1 MDDTSAAPALHPIVV
16 NDMKA
21 VGEMRCDSGEKPRLF
36 RLPPNHPQAEYGTMN
51 LHSLHLIILTSAV
64 GCAFASACGGG
75 PGGLA
80 NPGDGSPSSASAP
93 PPKTTVVV
101 RQLDGAD
108 TFTGTAKTIVDE
120 TGAISNIYGTFQAA
134 QALATA
140 LGILDSPDHDMLT
153 ELQALHAQIDQVAG
167 ELTYLVV
174 ETDRETRLNSLL
186 SIVHTT
192 HDALVAGQTIDWF
205 LVDTTSAQ
213 LVSDGED
220 PTSFERN
227 YIDQDGALMSE
238 LNYSQA
244 DLGYNHGLI
253 YDWRLGL
260 PAFTQLI
267 GLRIQLMAMEDS
279 NFTTDGRF
287 HDELMGYHD
296 ALQNTLSTMNGG
308 VRNNVIFSVPNPD
321 DPNYVNESDDFATV
335 CADIFSGLI
344 AAGDVPFSDS
354 ACCTVEDDQGNQA
367 LLDPTSPQYASAY
380 QTWYQTNVQSMM
392 DAECQNVRF
401 NMMPTFETQALINTL
416 YLYANGITDLTVA
429 DHAIHSAGNP
439 NLCIDVPWGS
449 TAQGTQ
455 VQLYNCNWGT
465 FTQTW
470 QYDRYNQR
478 IVESGS
484 GLCLDVQWG
493 NSVPGTP
500 VWTWPCIGTP
510 AQRWSYDAQLGILE
524 NSMGTVLDV
533 PAFNFAPNQL
543 LQTWSLNNGTNQHW
557 Q

>member
-1 MDDTSAAPALHPIVV
+1 
-16 NDMKA
+16 
-21 VGEMRCDSGEKPRLF
+21 
-36 RLPPNHPQAEYGTMN
+36 
-51 LHSLHLIILTSAV
+51 
-64 GCAFASACGGG
+64 
-75 PGGLA
+75 
-80 NPGDGSPSSASAP
+80 
-93 PPKTTVVV
+93 
-101 RQLDGAD
+101 
-108 TFTGTAKTIVDE
+108 
-120 TGAISNIYGTFQAA
+120 
-134 QALATA
+134 
-140 LGILDSPDHDMLT
+140 
-153 ELQALHAQIDQVAG
+153 
-167 ELTYLVV
+167 
-174 ETDRETRLNSLL
+174 
-186 SIVHTT
+186 
-192 HDALVAGQTIDWF
+192 
-205 LVDTTSAQ
+205 
-213 LVSDGED
+213 
-220 PTSFERN
+220 
-227 YIDQDGALMSE
+227 
-238 LNYSQA
+238 
-244 DLGYNHGLI
+244 
-253 YDWRLGL
+253 
-260 PAFTQLI
+260 
-267 GLRIQLMAMEDS
+267 
-279 NFTTDGRF
+279 
-287 HDELMGYHD
+287 
-296 ALQNTLSTMNGG
+296 
-308 VRNNVIFSVPNPD
+308 
-321 DPNYVNESDDFATV
+321 
-335 CADIFSGLI
+335 
-344 AAGDVPFSDS
+344 
-354 ACCTVEDDQGNQA
+354 
-367 LLDPTSPQYASAY
+367 
-380 QTWYQTNVQSMM
+380 MM